1 MHVCV
6 LAGWCVGFAPRNIQQ
21 DNKFIGSRLRFTVL
35 IEHDH

>member
-6 LAGWCVGFAPRNIQQ
+6 LAGWCVGFGPWNIQQ
-21 DNKFIGSRLRFTVL
+21 DNKLCFTVL